1 MTLSVCVF
9 CASAGGLPEVHR
21 AAARELG
28 AELAGRGHR
37 LVYGGGNVG
46 LMGEVARSVHE
57 HGGTVIGVIPQGLV
71 DRELAYDPADELLV
85 TATMRERKA
94 EMDAR
99 ADAFVALPGGFG
111 TLEELLEVLT
121 LRQLRLHDRPIV
133 LVNVAGY
140 WDPFLSMVAD
150 MVDQGFAPLGEGVLF
165 QVAKTAAEAVD
176 LAEAGPTPIPGAYDG
191 RGAPVEA
198 LEEAAV
204 EDWTEPGAALERPAH
219 RKIVHA
225 GRRATGQLDPDHG
238 DVLRDRAPRPAQPA
252 GQPGGAVVEDH
263 QLALEQ
269 EDRPLRRPGRVG
281 CRRRPGEGWTGRR

>member
-1 MTLSVCVF
+1 MNGTGSAFGGRSADSDRRARRSVCVF
-9 CASAGGLPEVHR
+9 CSSAGGLPEEYR
-21 AAARELG
+21 SAARELG
-28 AELAGRGHR
+28 RELAGRGHR

-46 LMGEVARSVHE
+46 LMGEVARSVHA
-57 HGGTVIGVIPQGLV
+57 HGGTVVGVIPQGLV
-71 DRELAYDPADELLV
+71 DRELAYDPADELVV
-85 TATMRERKA
+85 TETLRERKA

-140 WDPFLSMVAD
+140 WDPFLAMVEDMVA
-150 MVDQGFAPLGEGVLF
+150 QGFAPLGEGALF

-176 LAEAGPTPIPGAYDG
+176 LVEAGPTPIPGAYDG

-204 EDWTEPGAALERPAH
+204 EDWSAEP
-219 RKIVHA
+219 
-225 GRRATGQLDPDHG
+225 
-238 DVLRDRAPRPAQPA
+238 DR
-252 GQPGGAVVEDH
+252 
-263 QLALEQ
+263 
-269 EDRPLRRPGRVG
+269 
-281 CRRRPGEGWTGRR
+281 WK

>member
-1 MTLSVCVF
+1 VSKASGPPAADDQSVPTGTFAGRAGRSVCVF
-9 CASAGGLPEVHR
+9 CSSAGGLPEAYR
-21 AAARELG
+21 SAARDLG

-57 HGGTVIGVIPQGLV
+57 HGGTVVGVIPQGLV

-85 TATMRERKA
+85 TETMRERKA

-140 WDPFLSMVAD
+140 WDPFLAMVSD
-150 MVDQGFAPLGEGVLF
+150 MVDQGFAPLGEGTLF

-176 LAEAGPTPIPGAYDG
+176 LAEAGPAPIAGRYDG
-191 RGAPVEA
+191 RGAPVT
-198 LEEAAV
+198 EAAV
-204 EDWTEPGAALERPAH
+204 EDWTAAPA
-219 RKIVHA
+219 
-225 GRRATGQLDPDHG
+225 DP
-238 DVLRDRAPRPAQPA
+238 APRDA
-252 GQPGGAVVEDH
+252 GDATVE
-263 QLALEQ
+263 
-269 EDRPLRRPGRVG
+269 R
-281 CRRRPGEGWTGRR
+281 

>member
-9 CASAGGLPEVHR
+9 CSSAGGLDQVHR
-21 AAARELG
+21 QAARDLG
-28 AELAGRGHR
+28 AELAERGHR

-85 TATMRERKA
+85 TETMRERKA

-140 WDPFLSMVAD
+140 WDPFLAMVEDMVA
-150 MVDQGFAPLGEGVLF
+150 QGFAPLGEGDLF
-165 QVAKTAAEAVD
+165 QVAKTPAEAVD
-176 LAEAGPTPIPGAYDG
+176 LAEAGPAPIAGRFDG
-191 RGAPVEA
+191 RGAPVA
-198 LEEAAV
+198 EAAV
-204 EDWTEPGAALERPAH
+204 EDWTAAPDDPPPP
-219 RKIVHA
+219 
-225 GRRATGQLDPDHG
+225 RA
-238 DVLRDRAPRPAQPA
+238 
-252 GQPGGAVVEDH
+252 GGAPVE
-263 QLALEQ
+263 
-269 EDRPLRRPGRVG
+269 R
-281 CRRRPGEGWTGRR
+281 